1 MKNVYEDKKLF
12 VRDLS
17 RVYSKHL
24 RGVDAIKY
32 YKLPDLEIVEIRYF
46 NGAKSYINV
55 NLNSNEAIAREIIAE
70 LSGTDAVDHIRGK
83 ESIKRI
89 KELISKERNMQGED
103 TDYESKLDFAKEDI
117 TTTLNTILKLLKT
130 ETFENTF
137 KKDLILGMCKKYKI
151 VPVFNATGHIA
162 AFKLAA
168 EL

>member
-17 RVYSKHL
+17 RAYSKHL

-32 YKLPDLEIVEIRYF
+32 YKLPDLEVIEIRYF
-46 NGAKSYINV
+46 NGARSYINV
-55 NLNSNEAIAREIIAE
+55 SLTSKEAIAREIIAE
-70 LSGTDAVDHIRGK
+70 ISGTDAVSHIRGK

-89 KELISKERNMQGED
+89 KELISKEED
-103 TDYESKLDFAKEDI
+103 SDYESTLDFSKEDI

-137 KKDLILGMCKKYKI
+137 KKDLILGMCREYKI